1 MTDTPALYKMS
12 LSSLSKQL
20 KFGGPDQCRSCS
32 GHLCGS
38 AFRPLKGK
46 SGPASY
52 SNVRVIASRFLHQ
65 ICLLID
71 ELDIRGTK
79 VTLNA
84 RLGTEITCL

>member
-20 KFGGPDQCRSCS
+20 KFGGPDQCQSCS

-46 SGPASY
+46 SGPVY
-52 SNVRVIASRFLHQ
+52 IYMF
-65 ICLLID
+65 ICIELI
-71 ELDIRGTK
+71 EET
-79 VTLNA
+79 A
-84 RLGTEITCL
+84 RPPGLIFGM

>member
-12 LSSLSKQL
+12 LTSLSKQL

-46 SGPASY
+46 SGPARRLCTRFIDPLSLAPFIHCRQIPLDKLQGFTLLALE
-52 SNVRVIASRFLHQ
+52 RV
-65 ICLLID
+65 
-71 ELDIRGTK
+71 
-79 VTLNA
+79 
-84 RLGTEITCL
+84 LGG